1 LLGHK
6 ALGLTDHGSVAGV
19 VRGWAGQKDTGVRM
33 IPGAR
38 VDLTDGKAL
47 LLYPMHREAW
57 SLLTRLLSV
66 GKARAARALPAR
78 MERCHRPCQ
87 GADRHPDPGHAG

>member
-1 LLGHK
+1 
-6 ALGLTDHGSVAGV
+6 
-19 VRGWAGQKDTGVRM
+19 M

-66 GKARAARALPAR
+66 GKARGGKGAA
-78 MERCHRPCQ
+78 CSN
-87 GADRHPDPGHAG
+87 GAMSPPMPRG